1 MKKIIVSGARGFVGK
16 HLTARLLKNKNIK
29 LFKMDRRH
37 GNVKN
42 KHTWNALS
50 SANVL
55 VHLAGMSFPPNTWAN
70 PEKCIQSNVLG
81 TLMAL
86 EYCKTHKTKMIFV
99 SSYMYGN
106 PDKLPTNEKAKIKI
120 NNPLALSKSLCE
132 EVCKFYAKSYGLK
145 VIILRPSNIYGPGQ
159 KNFWLIPDIINK
171 FKMKKI
177 VVNNL
182 NVKRDLIYISDFVE
196 AIIKSISLKSNF
208 QIFNIGSGRSYS
220 IKEIIE
226 ILKKLHKKDLSL
238 INKNTSSKNQIM
250 NTKLDIN
257 KAKKT
262 LKWMPRWSLKKGL
275 AYTVKKNRIK

>member
-16 HLTARLLKNKNIK
+16 HLTTRLLKNKNIK
-29 LFKMDRRH
+29 LIKMDRKL

-42 KHTWNALS
+42 KYTWNKLA

-55 VHLAGMSFPPNTWAN
+55 VHLAGMSFLPDTWAS

-81 TLMAL
+81 TIMAL
-86 EYCKTHKTKMIFV
+86 EYCKAHKTQMIFV

-106 PDKLPTNEKAKIKI
+106 PDKLPTNEKAKMKI
-120 NNPLALSKSLCE
+120 NNPLALSKSLGE
-132 EVCKFYAKSYGLK
+132 EACKFYAKSYGLK

-159 KNFWLIPDIINK
+159 KNSFLIPDMINK

-182 NVKRDLIYISDFVE
+182 NIKRDLIYISDFVE
-196 AIIKSISLKSNF
+196 AIIKSISLKNNF
-208 QIFNIGSGRSYS
+208 QIFNIGSGKSYS

-226 ILKKLHKKDLSL
+226 ILKELNKKDFSL
-238 INKNTSSKNQIM
+238 INKNISSKNQII
-250 NTKLDIN
+250 NTQ
-257 KAKKT
+257 
-262 LKWMPRWSLKKGL
+262 
-275 AYTVKKNRIK
+275 YF

>member
-16 HLTARLLKNKNIK
+16 HLTTRLLKNKNIK
-29 LFKMDRRH
+29 LIKMDRKL

-42 KHTWNALS
+42 KYTWNKLA

-55 VHLAGMSFPPNTWAN
+55 VHLAGMSFLPDTWAS

-81 TLMAL
+81 TIMAL
-86 EYCKTHKTKMIFV
+86 EYCKAHKTKMIFV

-106 PDKLPTNEKAKIKI
+106 PDKLPTNEKAKMKI
-120 NNPLALSKSLCE
+120 NNPLALSKSLGE
-132 EVCKFYAKSYGLK
+132 EACKFYAKSYGLK

-159 KNFWLIPDIINK
+159 KNSFLIPDMINK

-182 NVKRDLIYISDFVE
+182 NIKRDLIYISDFVE
-196 AIIKSISLKSNF
+196 AIIKSISLKNNF
-208 QIFNIGSGRSYS
+208 QIFNIGSGKSYS

-226 ILKKLHKKDLSL
+226 ILKELNKKDFSL
-238 INKNTSSKNQIM
+238 INKNISSKNQII
-250 NTKLDIN
+250 NTQLDIN
-257 KAKKT
+257 KAKKI
-262 LKWMPRWSLKKGL
+262 LGWMPRWSLKKGL
-275 AYTVKKNRIK
+275 AYIVKKNRIK

>member
-1 MKKIIVSGARGFVGK
+1 MKKIIVSGAQGFVGK

-29 LFKMDRRH
+29 LIKMDRKL

-42 KHTWNALS
+42 KYTWNKLA

-55 VHLAGMSFPPNTWAN
+55 VHLAGMSFLPDTWAS

-81 TLMAL
+81 TIMAL

-106 PDKLPTNEKAKIKI
+106 PDKLPTNEKAKMKI
-120 NNPLALSKSLCE
+120 NNPLALSKSLGE
-132 EVCKFYAKSYGLK
+132 EACKFYAKSYGLK

-159 KNFWLIPDIINK
+159 KNSFLIPDMINK

-182 NVKRDLIYISDFVE
+182 NIKRDLIYISDFVE
-196 AIIKSISLKSNF
+196 AIIKSISLKNNF
-208 QIFNIGSGRSYS
+208 QIFNIGSGKSYS

-226 ILKKLHKKDLSL
+226 ILKELNKKDFSL
-238 INKNTSSKNQIM
+238 INKNISSKNQII
-250 NTKLDIN
+250 NTQLDIN
-257 KAKKT
+257 KAKKI
-262 LKWMPRWSLKKGL
+262 LGWMPRWSLKKGL
-275 AYTVKKNRIK
+275 AYIVKKNRIK